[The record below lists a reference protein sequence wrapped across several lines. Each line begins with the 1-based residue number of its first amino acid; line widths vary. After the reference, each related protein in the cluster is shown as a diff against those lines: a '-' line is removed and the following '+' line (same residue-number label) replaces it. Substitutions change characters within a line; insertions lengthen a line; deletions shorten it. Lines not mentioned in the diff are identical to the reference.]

1 MAISFLGRRFVT
13 SKTAPGNFL
22 PIKSQENT
30 QIYNKQPSMRG
41 EDQAVAE
48 EWASMTENFWK
59 DKYPVGI
66 AAEINPDQYPNIQA
80 VLKESCQR
88 FADKPAYSNMGK
100 TITYGELYELSG
112 NFAAYLQHNT
122 DLQPGD
128 RIAVQLPNIL
138 QYPVVVFGALRAGL
152 VVVNTNPLYTAR
164 ELEHQFND
172 SGAKALVSLANMAHL
187 VEQVLP
193 KTGIKTVII
202 TEVADML
209 SPLKRL
215 LVNSLIK
222 HVKKMVPAYNIPHA
236 IKFTEAMAKGRGRA
250 VKEVTPSSADI
261 AVLQYTGGTTGVA
274 KGAMLTHCNLIAN
287 MFQARAMMA
296 TNMQEGNE
304 VIITPLPLYHIY
316 AFTFHCMTMMLIGNH
331 NVLITNPRDLPA
343 MNKDLAKYKFTG
355 FVGLNTLFVALCNN
369 EDFRKLDFSS
379 LKITFS
385 GGMALQLATAERWK
399 QVTGSPVCEG
409 YGMTETSPVV
419 SVNPIQN
426 IQIGTIG
433 IPVPSTLCKVIDDE
447 GVEQPLGSIGE
458 LCVKG
463 PQVMKGYW
471 QRQEATDEILDA
483 DGWIRTGDIAV
494 IQEDGYMR
502 IVDRKKDMILVS
514 GFNVYPNELED
525 VLATLPGVL
534 QCAAIGVPDE
544 KSGEAIKIFV
554 VVKPGEALTKEL
566 VMAHMRANVTG
577 YKVPRAVEFRDALP
591 TTNVGKILRRELR
604 DEELK
609 KLRA

>member
-1 MAISFLGRRFVT
+1 
-13 SKTAPGNFL
+13 
-22 PIKSQENT
+22 
-30 QIYNKQPSMRG
+30 
-41 EDQAVAE
+41 
-48 EWASMTENFWK
+48 MTENFWK

-88 FADKPAYSNMGK
+88 FADKPAFSNMGK

-112 NFAAYLQHNT
+112 TFAAYLQQNT

-128 RIAVQLPNIL
+128 RIAVQLPNVL

-164 ELEHQFND
+164 EMEHQFND

-187 VEQVLP
+187 AEQVLP

-202 TEVADML
+202 TEVGDML

-215 LVNSLIK
+215 LVNSVVK
-222 HVKKMVPAYNIPHA
+222 HVKKMVPAYNLPQA
-236 IKFTEAMAKGRGRA
+236 VKFTAAMAKGRGQS
-250 VKEVTPSSADI
+250 VKEAAPANGEI

-274 KGAMLTHCNLIAN
+274 KGAMLTHRNLIAN
-287 MFQARAMMA
+287 MLQVKALMGSEMS
-296 TNMQEGNE
+296 EGSE
-304 VIITPLPLYHIY
+304 VLIAPLPLYHIY
-316 AFTFHCMTMMLIGNH
+316 AFTFHCMAMMLIGGH

-343 MNKDLAKYKFTG
+343 MTKDLAKYKFTG

-369 EDFRKLDFSS
+369 EDFRKLDFST
-379 LKITFS
+379 LKATFS

-399 QVTGSPVCEG
+399 QVTGCSICEG
-409 YGMTETSPVV
+409 FDMTETSPVA
-419 SVNPIQN
+419 SVNPFSN

-433 IPVPSTLCKVIDDE
+433 IPVPSTVCKVIDDE

-483 DGWIRTGDIAV
+483 EGWLKTGDIAV

-554 VVKPGEALTKEL
+554 VVKPGETLTKEQ
-566 VMAHMRANVTG
+566 VMEHMRANVTG
-577 YKVPRAVEFRDALP
+577 YKVPKAVEFRDILP

-609 KLRA
+609 KMGKK